1 MDPQHPQGCHHYPDP
16 LSRLSEQ
23 TLLVEKLSA
32 QKEQGERA
40 ILTLKTD
47 IQRLVC
53 GQEVRN
59 REVVL
64 CLAMGVCLLG
74 SRVSAHRNRGAV
86 AASRRWMN

>member
-1 MDPQHPQGCHHYPDP
+1 MHPQHPQGLQHQSDP

-40 ILTLKTD
+40 ILTLKSD

-53 GQEVRN
+53 GAGNEGPGAGVLPWACVR
-59 REVVL
+59 
-64 CLAMGVCLLG
+64 LAQG
-74 SRVSAHRNRGAV
+74 SLPTEIPAQWQPAGSG
-86 AASRRWMN
+86 

>member
-1 MDPQHPQGCHHYPDP
+1 MDPRHPQGLHHHPDP

-40 ILTLKTD
+40 ILTLKSD

-53 GQEVRN
+53 RAGNEEPESGALPWVC
-59 REVVL
+59 VH
-64 CLAMGVCLLG
+64 LAQG
-74 SRVSAHRNRGAV
+74 SLPTEIPAQWWPAGGG
-86 AASRRWMN
+86 